1 MSNIDQQRVSAAAF
15 WAFVNLPENADKHF
29 ELIDGEIIEVAP
41 SSDRN
46 SNIAGKFFRYFDE
59 YLDDNPIGFVTGA
72 DGGYTM
78 YDGDIYEP
86 DAAFISKERQ
96 PEFVGKHSPIA
107 PDIAVEVIS
116 ESNTA
121 PKLRKRIKKYLDS
134 GTRMVIAVYPD
145 EEIMAVHRQNPDG
158 TETTRTLK
166 IDQVF
171 DGEDVLPGFKLPVRK
186 VFPK

>member
-15 WAFVNLPENADKHF
+15 WAFINLPENADKHF

-46 SNIAGKFFRYFDE
+46 SNIASKFFRYFDE

-96 PEFVGKHSPIA
+96 PEFVGKHSPVA

-134 GTRMVIAVYPD
+134 GTHMVVAVYA
-145 EEIMAVHRQNPDG
+145 EHKFIEVYRQNPDDTG
-158 TETTRTLK
+158 IIVTLSLN
-166 IDQVF
+166 DVF
-171 DGEDVLPGFKLPVRK
+171 DGEDVLLGFKLPVRK